1 MTDVHGCCGRYIPQE
16 VLKDNFSAL
25 DRADVFMLG
34 ASLYEL
40 ALGTH
45 LPSGLARAGMPHSP
59 MPLAICQVPLHSRG
73 HVSPLLVHD
82 LNEVSLNP

>member
-1 MTDVHGCCGRYIPQE
+1 MCDACCRYIPQE
-16 VLKDNFSAL
+16 VLKDDFSAL

-45 LPSGLARAGMPHSP
+45 LPSGLAPCCDARLLAW
-59 MPLAICQVPLHSRG
+59 PLM
-73 HVSPLLVHD
+73 
-82 LNEVSLNP
+82 